1 MVWNVL
7 LVAAGGALGSVS
19 RYLLSKCLSDSFL
32 DSFPFGTFSVNMLGC
47 LFIGLLAGLAAE
59 TLPSSMR
66 LLLVTGFC
74 GGFTTFST
82 FANES
87 LALMRVGDVLVA
99 GLYVGG
105 SVVAGIFAVFVGQKI
120 AVYVS

>member
-1 MVWNVL
+1 
-7 LVAAGGALGSVS
+7 
-19 RYLLSKCLSDSFL
+19 
-32 DSFPFGTFSVNMLGC
+32 MLGC

-66 LLLVTGFC
+66 LLLVAGFC